1 MRNRANHANHANH
14 ANYANHAKWLKY
26 GIVLWF
32 VLCACLATIAG
43 TANPTVDLSLFQ
55 LIVAPDPAI
64 AEADWMHVSSADI
77 IVALKSPNSGNV
89 RGEVAFQLTLP
100 TLSPEPPHVDTLVQ
114 RAYLQMRFPSFRL
127 TLGKTRLDWGE
138 GLVFNAGD
146 VLQEAMGIE
155 NALTLGGKKAQNKW
169 LSAVNVPLSA
179 FSFIEAVVLPPRSM
193 LLAETSAGARYYA
206 PLGDM
211 KLELGYSFLWELED
225 PADAESGRHLHHPYV
240 SLQGSFGSDWHLSS
254 SLAIPSFSASAQAIS
269 ESWTTSLGL
278 FQLIP
283 IGYQGTLTL
292 RLEARLAP
300 FLSWSEQTD
309 PEARYA
315 LMLYPE
321 ITYSIEGGPQFTAR
335 SIISVVDASAV
346 LIGGVQWNILQG
358 LTLQTYLTS
367 NFGDEDDVFA
377 EGGGRALSFGANWV
391 Y

>member
-1 MRNRANHANHANH
+1 MRNRTYYVNYV
-14 ANYANHAKWLKY
+14 NYANNAKRLKS
-26 GIVLWF
+26 GIVLCL
-32 VLCACLATIAG
+32 VLCAGLATIAG

-55 LIVAPDPAI
+55 VIAAPDPAI
-64 AEADWMHVSSADI
+64 AGADWRYVSSADI

-100 TLSPEPPHVDTLVQ
+100 TITPDPPHVDTLVQ

-155 NALTLGGKKAQNKW
+155 NALTLGAAQARNKW
-169 LSAVNVPLSA
+169 LSAVNVPLGA
-179 FSFIEAVVLPPRSM
+179 FSFVEAVVLPPKSM

-240 SLQGSFGSDWHLSS
+240 SLQGSFGPDWHLSS
-254 SLAIPSFSASAQAIS
+254 SLAIPSFSASAQGVC

-283 IGYQGTLTL
+283 IGYQGTLAL
-292 RLEARLAP
+292 RLEARLVP
-300 FLSWSEQTD
+300 FLAWSEQSD
-309 PEARYA
+309 PAARYA

-358 LTLQTYLTS
+358 LTIQAYLTS
-367 NFGDEDDVFA
+367 NFGDENDIFA
-377 EGGGRALSFGANWV
+377 KDGSRALLFGANWI